1 MKLVTL
7 GVFGAGYVLGT
18 KAGRQRYEQI
28 LVLGRRLSE
37 GLEGSGARERLESYG
52 ARLEAYA
59 RENGITAA
67 DNGVRRAQS
76 RS

>member
-1 MKLVTL
+1 MKLATL

-18 KAGRQRYEQI
+18 RAGRQRYEQI
-28 LVLGRRLSE
+28 LVLARRAAE
-37 GLEGSGARERLESYG
+37 GFEGSGARERLETYG

-59 RENGITAA
+59 AENGVGAG
-67 DNGVRRAQS
+67 NGTRRART

>member
-7 GVFGAGYVLGT
+7 TMFGAGYVLGT
-18 KAGRQRYEQI
+18 KAGRERYEQI
-28 LVLGRRLSE
+28 RELARRASE
-37 GLEGSGARERLESYG
+37 GFEGCGARDRLEAYS

-59 RENGITAA
+59 RENGITSTDGA
-67 DNGVRRAQS
+67 RRAQR

>member
-7 GVFGAGYVLGT
+7 TMFGAGYVLGT

-28 LVLGRRLSE
+28 LELARRASE
-37 GLEGSGARERLESYG
+37 GFEGSGARQKLETYG

-59 RENGITAA
+59 RQ
-67 DNGVRRAQS
+67 NGVYPSDAARRPES
-76 RS
+76 RY